1 MELKEKALE
10 AIANEKRRKVL
21 HLLEDGDKNFTEI
34 QKTLGVDKS
43 SLMYHI
49 KKLVSRGLVANIY
62 ERRAQFDSRCYS
74 YYKLTSFGAYVMDW
88 YRVFEEKP
96 IKSEQRKTL
105 IARAKAELEDD
116 ILYHSLE

>member
-1 MELKEKALE
+1 MELKERAFE

-21 HLLEDGDKNFTEI
+21 HLLEDGDKNFTGI
-34 QKTLGVDKS
+34 QRTSGMDKS

-49 KKLVSRGLVANIY
+49 KKLVSLGLAANIY
-62 ERRAQFDSRCYS
+62 ERGTQPDYRCYS

-88 YRVFEEKP
+88 YMAFEGKP
-96 IKSEQRKTL
+96 VKSEQLKTL